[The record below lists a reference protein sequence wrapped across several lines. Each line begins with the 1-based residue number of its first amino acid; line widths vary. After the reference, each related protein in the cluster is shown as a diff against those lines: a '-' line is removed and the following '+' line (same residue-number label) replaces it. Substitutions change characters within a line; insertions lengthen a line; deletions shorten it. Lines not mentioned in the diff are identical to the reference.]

1 VQFTNRTLTETA
13 FGFHE
18 RLRRFFKTLHTS
30 QVNRHVVY
38 LVIAMAETKFREE
51 VLNVVL
57 AELLEQRGLLSLP
70 ETIRTALKKKS
81 LPDIT
86 LAGARIIIEGRTNT
100 GASTP
105 KSLLKDSKARVEQG
119 LTPICLAVMYPP
131 SLANSAS
138 LPKLKA
144 DMSKAELT
152 VRVISESEDGEWVK
166 VTIDGLTDILRRSY
180 ELLVTEDVVTRTVL
194 ELETAIDSSS
204 RTLGQ
209 SKATPDRIRKI
220 LGIPQ
225 QTIKPGSKE

>member
-1 VQFTNRTLTETA
+1 MDQ
-13 FGFHE
+13 
-18 RLRRFFKTLHTS
+18 
-30 QVNRHVVY
+30 
-38 LVIAMAETKFREE
+38 TKFREE

-86 LAGARIIIEGRTNT
+86 LADLWGARIIIEGRTNT
-100 GASTP
+100 GASIP
-105 KSLLKDSKARVEQG
+105 KSLLKDAKLRVEQG

-138 LPKLKA
+138 LTKLKS
-144 DMSKAELT
+144 DMSKTELT

-166 VTIDGLTDILRRSY
+166 ATIDGLTDMLRRSY
-180 ELLVTEDVVTRTVL
+180 ELLVTDDVVTRTVL
-194 ELETAIDSSS
+194 ELEAAIDSSS
-204 RTLGQ
+204 RTLAQ

-225 QTIKPGSKE
+225 QTIKPGGKE